1 MSDIENARE
10 AALAELRHTLAV
22 AELEAQTAEAR
33 AGLPHRF
40 LTLKVGR
47 RNVAAVGA
55 PMKSGLSMCR
65 AMIQC
70 LTQTTLIRLSIRA

>member
-33 AGLPHRF
+33 ARTFNAQANTVEARARL
-40 LTLKVGR
+40 
-47 RNVAAVGA
+47 VAARQMVERRRTA
-55 PMKSGLSMCR
+55 QPSD
-65 AMIQC
+65 
-70 LTQTTLIRLSIRA
+70 